1 MEITADDVKQW
12 ISEWENDT
20 MDFKSYQILSEPHK
34 LGELMVAFGC
44 NKFVSEDFGG
54 RIIIGVNNERQVEKF
69 EAKQGHE
76 ETIMNVARDKCNPSM
91 IPNFQ
96 LVKIDDLQVYV
107 ITIPKMITLPFTLN
121 TKEGKVHRIR
131 VGSTIR
137 EPTAEELDRLY
148 DKKNFENNQS
158 KISLITK
165 HFPAKTNMPIRH
177 ITIIPIDSNS
187 KMINFDKR
195 TTDWIKAIQPIH
207 TSIHDSKLI
216 QDSVHYLNN
225 NFPSSDTC
233 WGIVNELGYF
243 SFLEVLRPNEKT
255 VFIGR
260 EVYFL
265 LIMLKYI
272 QQLYQ
277 NFGYNQR
284 ILLKYKF
291 HNVQNY
297 YFKNQNITDPY
308 HFTGAVILRSD
319 FVIERTVSMASLN
332 PKVVVGSIL
341 EEIARTCDWAVDE
354 GEFSAYIEKLCKE
367 APQLLK

>member
-54 RIIIGVNNERQVEKF
+54 RIIIGVNKERQVEKF

-76 ETIMNVARDKCNPSM
+76 ETIMNVARDRCNPSM
-91 IPNFQ
+91 MPNFQ
-96 LVKIDDLQVYV
+96 LVEIDDSQVYV
-107 ITIPKMITLPFTLN
+107 ITIPKMTTVPFKLN
-121 TKEGKVHRIR
+121 TREGKVHRIR

-165 HFPAKTNMPIRH
+165 HFPANTNMPIRH

-195 TTDWIKAIQPIH
+195 TTDWIKAIKPIH
-207 TSIHDSKLI
+207 TSLHEPKLI

-243 SFLEVLRPNEKT
+243 SFLEVLISNEKT

-265 LIMLKYI
+265 LSMLKYI

-284 ILLKYKF
+284 ILLQYKF

-297 YFKNQNITDPY
+297 YFKNQNVTDPY
-308 HFTGAVILRSD
+308 HFTSAVILRSD

-341 EEIARTCDWAVDE
+341 EEIARTCDWAVNE